1 MMWPRSGVLRVVL
14 GLTVVG
20 ALLGGAWAIAEG
32 SGLASQRGRSRG
44 WANTGPAPDV
54 DYENRPYDGRFTFAR
69 VRFDPTS
76 WSGGRYAWGLDLK
89 WNHDYPR
96 ADRRLSEILGAVTGV
111 EAQQDGSNIVQ
122 LDDPE
127 LFRYPWAYLC
137 EVGFMELTD
146 AEATNLRDYML
157 KGGFVVVDDF
167 TGWHWYNFEAEMA
180 KVMPESRFI
189 EIFEDHPV
197 FHAFFEIKDL
207 SFGGGQ
213 YNGYPGGG
221 GAPRYFGL
229 FEDNDP
235 TKRLMMIA
243 NFDND
248 IGEYWEF
255 ADSPYVLI
263 DLSNDAFKLGVNYVM
278 YSMLH

>member
-1 MMWPRSGVLRVVL
+1 MIHQRQGVRRALLAIVAMTVL
-14 GLTVVG
+14 LAGVFALAEVG
-20 ALLGGAWAIAEG
+20 AAG
-32 SGLASQRGRSRG
+32 SQRGRSRG

-54 DYENRPYDGRFTFAR
+54 DYENMPYDGRFTFAR
-69 VRFDPTS
+69 VRFNPTS

-96 ADRRLSEILGAVTGV
+96 ADRRLVEILAAVTGV
-111 EAQQDGSNIVQ
+111 EAQQGGSNIVA

-127 LFRYPWAYLC
+127 LFRYPWAYMC
-137 EVGFMELTD
+137 EVGFLQLSD

-167 TGWHWYNFEAEMA
+167 TGWHWFNFEAEMA
-180 KVMPESRFI
+180 KVMPEGRFI

-197 FHAFFEIKDL
+197 FHAFFEIDDL
-207 SFGGGQ
+207 SFGGGW
-213 YNGYPGGG
+213 YNDYGGG
-221 GAPRYFGL
+221 GMPRYYGL
-229 FEDNDP
+229 FEDNDS

-243 NFDND
+243 NYEND

-263 DLSNDAFKLGVNYVM
+263 DLSNDAFKLGINYVI